1 MKHIFYLSG
10 DFIDLGREEVLS
22 LFETKDSKL
31 LNNLLIMDLNE
42 DSKSLNNLFSRLA
55 LTKHIYRFLF
65 ECKTDDLVNF
75 MKTYDWNSVYKSN
88 FCVRINHLDNSE
100 YSNKKSNKN
109 I

>member
-42 DSKSLNNLFSRLA
+42 DSKSLNNLVSRLPA
-55 LTKHIYRFLF
+55 SDGNNIYRYVPRETL
-65 ECKTDDLVNF
+65 
-75 MKTYDWNSVYKSN
+75 
-88 FCVRINHLDNSE
+88 I
-100 YSNKKSNKN
+100 
-109 I
+109 